1 MEELL
6 LMDGAPDGAPSH
18 GAPELGGHLE
28 ISPKNP
34 GKIAMIGIDWDLDG
48 CSGI

>member
-1 MEELL
+1 VEELL
-6 LMDGAPDGAPSH
+6 LMDGAPD

-34 GKIAMIGIDWDLDG
+34 GKIAMIGIDWDGLG
-48 CSGI
+48 GIGI